1 MPRCVVVF
9 KVLCAVSK
17 PHRNL
22 RATVSA
28 LSCEC
33 RSLAPTNATPTSS
46 FSLFVVVTCTTVT
59 ILRIKDAGSNTARS
73 DPQLH
78 CSPHDAQRG
87 ILSSAQTFR
96 YVTCSM
102 VRSFETAVADV
113 FTSPGFHGVSTVRSI
128 MRQFLYS
135 QAVGTRESK

>member
-22 RATVSA
+22 RATVSV
-28 LSCEC
+28 LTCEC
-33 RSLAPTNATPTSS
+33 RSLAPTNATLISS
-46 FSLFVVVTCTTVT
+46 FSLFVVATCTADT

-87 ILSSAQTFR
+87 ILSSAQICR

-102 VRSFETAVADV
+102 VSSFEAAVAEI
-113 FTSPGFHGVSTVRSI
+113 FTSPGFHGMSMVRSM
-128 MRQFLYS
+128 MRQFSYS
-135 QAVGTRESK
+135 QAVGTCESK